1 MSEKDLRA
9 IDRDLIAE
17 VWTSEE
23 AYENLVYM
31 CDECG
36 SRFGGTPG
44 ERRAVDFMAAKLRE
58 YGLENVHLEEVRYNA
73 WSRGTARLEVL
84 SPVPMELPC
93 IALPYCP
100 SGTVEADLTFVGQGH
115 PQDYEDKA
123 DAIKGSI
130 AMVSTRPPAFL
141 RRGMHRMEKYFRA
154 LQKGAVGFIWM
165 REEGGLLPETGS
177 LTFNAAAPTLGIGV
191 SKEVGAT
198 LLRLAKKAAAQAGA
212 MGDHSAGGDNAG
224 DKVRVR
230 ITAENAIRPATS
242 WNVVGDIPGAT
253 RPDSVLVFGGHF
265 DGHDIAPGAM
275 DDGSGAVVGMEAAR
289 ALARHKGKL
298 DRTVRVICFPLEEIG
313 LIGSHAYVDQHAG
326 DEVQKVEF
334 MLNLDGA
341 GRGGETA
348 IVLQGWSEL
357 RGLFNDI
364 SKDMKHPLTVGSQI
378 SPYSDMFPF
387 ALAGVPSATLRS
399 SGVGPSTGRGWGH
412 TAADTLD
419 KVSPRALQ
427 MDALTVARVFLRLA
441 TLDAGV
447 PGAGLPKATWKGT
460 WPAARKGPAELK
472 ELLAEQDLLD
482 VLKVEGRYPFKD

>member
-1 MSEKDLRA
+1 MSTKDLSA
-9 IDRDLIAE
+9 IDRDIIAE

-36 SRFGGTPG
+36 SRFGGTAG
-44 ERRAVDFMAAKLRE
+44 ERQAVEFMAAKLRE
-58 YGLENVHLEEVRYNA
+58 YGLENVHLEEVPYTS
-73 WSRGTARLEVL
+73 WTRGTARLEVL
-84 SPVPMELPC
+84 SPVRAEFPC

-115 PQDYEDKA
+115 PQDYEDKG

-130 AMVSTRPPAFL
+130 AMVSTKPPAFM

-154 LQKGAVGFIWM
+154 LQKGAVAFIWM

-198 LLRLAKKAAAQAGA
+198 LLRLAKKGT
-212 MGDHSAGGDNAG
+212 
-224 DKVRVR
+224 VRLR
-230 ITAENAIRPATS
+230 IRAENTIKPAVS

-253 RPDSVLVFGGHF
+253 RPDSVLIFGGHF
-265 DGHDIAPGAM
+265 DGHDIAQGAM
-275 DDGSGAVVGMEAAR
+275 DDGSGAVVAMEAAR

-326 DEVQKVEF
+326 DMTKVEF

-348 IVLQGWSEL
+348 IVLQGWTEL

-364 SKDMKHPLTVGSQI
+364 GKNMKHPLTVGSQI

-387 ALAGVPSATLRS
+387 TLAGVPSATMRS

-447 PGAGLPKATWKGT
+447 PGAGLAGAAWKGA
-460 WPAARKGPAELK
+460 WPGPRKGPDELRA
-472 ELLAEQDLLD
+472 LLGEQDLLD
-482 VLKVEGRYPFKD
+482 VLKVEGRYPFED

>member
-1 MSEKDLRA
+1 MTTKDLTA
-9 IDRDLIAE
+9 IDRDIIAE
-17 VWTSEE
+17 IWTSEE
-23 AYENLVYM
+23 AYENLVYL

-36 SRFGGTPG
+36 SRFGGTEG
-44 ERRAVDFMAAKLRE
+44 ERRAVDFMAAKLRQ
-58 YGLENVHLEEVRYNA
+58 YGLENVRLEEVAYNS
-73 WSRGTARLEVL
+73 WTRGTAKLEVL
-84 SPVPMELPC
+84 SPVRTELPC

-100 SGTVEADLTFVGQGH
+100 SGTVEADLAFVGQGH

-123 DAIKGSI
+123 EAIKGNI
-130 AMVSTRPPAFL
+130 AMVSTKPPAFM

-154 LQKGAVGFIWM
+154 LEKGAVGFIWM

-198 LLRLAKKAAAQAGA
+198 LLRMAKKG
-212 MGDHSAGGDNAG
+212 
-224 DKVRVR
+224 KVRLR
-230 ITAENAIRPATS
+230 ITAENTIKPAVS
-242 WNVVGDIPGAT
+242 WNVVGDIPGRADSAH
-253 RPDSVLVFGGHF
+253 RDSVLVFGGHF
-265 DGHDIAPGAM
+265 DGHDISQGAM
-275 DDGSGAVVGMEAAR
+275 DDGSGAVVAMEAAR
-289 ALARHKGKL
+289 GLARHKGKL

-313 LIGSHAYVDQHAG
+313 LIGSHSYVDRHAGAG
-326 DEVQKVEF
+326 DEIPKVEF

-348 IVLQGWSEL
+348 IVLQGWTEL

-364 SKDMKHPLTVGSQI
+364 GKDMKQPLIAVSQI

-387 ALAGVPSATLRS
+387 ALAGVPSATMQAIS
-399 SGVGPSTGRGWGH
+399 EGPRTGRGWGH

-419 KVSPRALQ
+419 KVSPRGLQ

-441 TLDAGV
+441 TLEAGT

-472 ELLAEQDLLD
+472 ALLGEQDLLD
-482 VLKVEGRYPFKD
+482 VLRVEGRYPFKD